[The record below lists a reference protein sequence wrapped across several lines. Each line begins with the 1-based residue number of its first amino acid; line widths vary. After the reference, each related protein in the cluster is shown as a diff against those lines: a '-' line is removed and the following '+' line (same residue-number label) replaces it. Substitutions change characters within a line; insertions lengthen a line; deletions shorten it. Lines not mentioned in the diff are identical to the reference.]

1 MTNPFSLE
9 GKRILV
15 TGASSGIGRAIA
27 IECSKMGATML
38 ITARNEERL
47 NETMSRLHGCGHE
60 SFCVE
65 MTDEKSVE
73 SMIEQFDEL
82 DGVVLCA
89 GKAMTLPFLF
99 NTSEKVKEIF
109 ELNFFAQVSL
119 LRFLYKKK
127 LMKKESSIVI
137 ISSIAGNYDI
147 SIGHSAY
154 GASKA
159 AINTMMKYCAKEF
172 AARKIRVN
180 SICPGMVDTPLIHRG
195 TVSEEQLEKD
205 KANYLLKRYGRPED
219 IAFAA
224 IYLLSDAASWVTGQD
239 LIIDGGV
246 DLN

>member
-9 GKRILV
+9 GKSIFV

-47 NETMSRLHGCGHE
+47 NETMRQLHGNGHE

-73 SMIEQFDEL
+73 RLVEELGEL

-89 GKAMTLPFLF
+89 GKAMTLPFQF
-99 NTSEKVKEIF
+99 NTGEKVKDIF
-109 ELNFFAQVSL
+109 EVNFFAQVNL
-119 LRFLYKKK
+119 LRLLYKKK
-127 LMKKESSIVI
+127 LVKKEGSIVI

-154 GASKA
+154 GSSKA

-180 SICPGMVDTPLIHRG
+180 SICPGMVETPLIHRG
-195 TVSEEQLEKD
+195 TVSEEQLERD
-205 KANYLLKRYGRPED
+205 KANYLLKRYGKPED

-239 LIIDGGV
+239 LRIDGGV

>member
-99 NTSEKVKEIF
+99 NTSKKVKEIF
-109 ELNFFAQVSL
+109 EVNFFAQVNL